1 MTRNEG
7 VPIRLI
13 TTDYH
18 HSYLEIPGEAFDW
31 KTRLDWIRALITHG
45 DIIYRRPFEHIDLTP
60 SLYRPRDPLTPE
72 SPIPTTPPNP

>member
-1 MTRNEG
+1 M
-7 VPIRLI
+7 PIRLI

-31 KTRLDWIRALITHG
+31 KTRLDWIKALLTGG

-60 SLYRPRDPLTPE
+60 SLYHPREQITHGR
-72 SPIPTTPPNP
+72 PIPTIPLNP